1 MRHTSSAARLCESFW
16 IHLHYFEQSST
27 NVMTSYLYIGTN
39 HRGAQVFSWLAAHDI
54 RGVTGNLLP
63 LLTYLV
69 DHNHV
74 DSDTYLGTIE
84 FGTEAS
90 HSPKNVTFKV
100 PNLTLDVSDERNSS
114 AADSPT
120 FRDISKSSSGWVT
133 QSNASVNKLLRLWLV
148 AYGFAFALAWYF

>member
-1 MRHTSSAARLCESFW
+1 MRHISSAARLCKSY
-16 IHLHYFEQSST
+16 HLHHHCCKQNSA
-27 NVMTSYLYIGTN
+27 NVITSYLYIGTN

-54 RGVTGNLLP
+54 RGVTGDLLP
-63 LLTYLV
+63 LLAYLV

-74 DSDTYLGTIE
+74 DPDTYLGTIE

-100 PNLTLDVSDERNSS
+100 PNLSLDVSDERNRSS
-114 AADSPT
+114 GDSPT

-133 QSNASVNKLLRLWLV
+133 QSDASVDKLLRVWPV
-148 AYGFAFALAWYF
+148 ACAFALVMIWYS